1 MKFQCENC
9 GRSYLAGEDVRGRA
23 FRMRCKQCGHV
34 IVVKPE
40 AGAAPVAPELV
51 QTGQP
56 ALAVAKPA
64 PPAEPPHPMEAPAPN
79 AAELLQSAALAG
91 WTGEASR
98 RAKFDP
104 FVDDPPWANGKAHA
118 NGKANGTHD
127 VQVPAIPAIAEA
139 RDEAEAAFAAL
150 EAELAGEER
159 GAVATSPALAGSD
172 GRPVSVST
180 AAGVLPTED
189 EAKLG
194 PVELGPVSA
203 RRKLPSTRAGLAV
216 LLALGAG
223 AFLLL
228 RSPRPSAATPQA
240 SQASQAGAAASPS
253 AGAGSDG
260 AAPVP
265 ARAAPVA
272 PAQAPPAAPRPV
284 EPHPAQ
290 KHAKPKEPALAHVL
304 EAIGSVPA
312 SAAPPAAATA
322 APQAQPSGKVA
333 PEPAATGAPAEPG
346 EPAAVDRPRPSDPK
360 VIADTVQRYA
370 GLFRAC
376 ATDAASDEPQLDV
389 AGRRVE
395 LILTVNPNGRALY
408 PTLDDVQLGETRL
421 GRCLKDAGKKLQ
433 FPPFDGPSERV
444 HVPLTLE
451 R

>member
-1 MKFQCENC
+1 
-9 GRSYLAGEDVRGRA
+9 
-23 FRMRCKQCGHV
+23 
-34 IVVKPE
+34 
-40 AGAAPVAPELV
+40 
-51 QTGQP
+51 
-56 ALAVAKPA
+56 
-64 PPAEPPHPMEAPAPN
+64 MEASTPN

-91 WTGEASR
+91 WAGEACR

-118 NGKANGTHD
+118 NGKANGHTHD
-127 VQVPAIPAIAEA
+127 VHVPAIPAISEA

-159 GAVATSPALAGSD
+159 GEVAPSPALAGSD
-172 GRPVSVST
+172 GRPVSEST

-203 RRKLPSTRAGLAV
+203 RRKRPSMRAGLAV

-223 AFLLL
+223 VFLLL
-228 RSPRPSAATPQA
+228 RSPRPSAATPQD
-240 SQASQAGAAASPS
+240 SQPRAAASSSP
-253 AGAGSDG
+253 GAGPDG
-260 AAPVP
+260 TAPAP
-265 ARAAPVA
+265 ARAAPLA
-272 PAQAPPAAPRPV
+272 PAQAAPAAPRPV

-290 KHAKPKEPALAHVL
+290 AEPARTKASHPAEKHAKPMEPVLAHVM
-304 EAIGSVPA
+304 EAIGSAPA
-312 SAAPPAAATA
+312 PAAPPVAATA
-322 APQAQPSGKVA
+322 APQAQPSSGKVA
-333 PEPAATGAPAEPG
+333 PEPATADAPAQSG
-346 EPAAVDRPRPSDPK
+346 EPTAAARPRPSDPK
-360 VIADTVQRYA
+360 VIAATVQKHA

-376 ATDAASDEPQLDV
+376 AADAASDEPELDV

-395 LILTVNPNGRALY
+395 LILTVNPSGRALY

-421 GRCLKDAGKKLQ
+421 GHCLKEAGKKMQ
-433 FPPFDGPSERV
+433 FPPFDGSSERV